1 MPKKKV
7 PATQADELFE
17 FKTMLVKESV
27 KKSIMVHD
35 FTQKIEDADVK
46 AYGIYCPKFEVA
58 GAEFCFFVLPDHRS
72 DLNASAV
79 GYIGVHW
86 GTLGCILTTT
96 ARKTRCVPSV
106 SSWPPVWRGA

>member
-46 AYGIYCPKFEVA
+46 AYG
-58 GAEFCFFVLPDHRS
+58 
-72 DLNASAV
+72 V
-79 GYIGVHW
+79 GIDE
-86 GTLGCILTTT
+86 
-96 ARKTRCVPSV
+96 
-106 SSWPPVWRGA
+106 